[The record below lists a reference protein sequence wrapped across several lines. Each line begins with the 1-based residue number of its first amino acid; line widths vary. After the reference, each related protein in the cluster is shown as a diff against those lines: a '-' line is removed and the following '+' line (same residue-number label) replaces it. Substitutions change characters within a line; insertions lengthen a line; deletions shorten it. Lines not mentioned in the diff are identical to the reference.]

1 MSSTTF
7 DAQLEVASRVA
18 EDSPALYF
26 EIQTLNEHGTDLGRA
41 NAARKP
47 LKQANT
53 EFLLQEFDLLA
64 ERRLC
69 DAELFGGVR
78 EAAVIGDGNEIAQ
91 MPEFHVY
98 RPDIDVALNI
108 YWS

>member
-1 MSSTTF
+1 
-7 DAQLEVASRVA
+7 V
-18 EDSPALYF
+18 PALAAR
-26 EIQTLNEHGTDLGRA
+26 ESGGRGNKLILKSENVSGLLNQHGTDLGRA

-47 LKQANT
+47 LKQANA